1 MLVIEVEVSSLLLG
15 SLLLLL
21 LLLLCLSLLWFFSR
35 SSFLHWRR
43 SLFFLLLLLDCHKES
58 NDILG
63 LNHIIFINFEFSE
76 DIVNLCFCHFVS
88 PGLEGVGKHLR
99 VNLSLEL
106 VSLECLYDE
115 VITVVSLSG
124 HLLLEHVDHVVRSA
138 RAADLPQQAVQLSLR
153 HEDTNIVESSP
164 QVVLV
169 DGTILV
175 DVHQLEAVLVHLL
188 LLVRETALILTLSHF
203 YVFLSPLLEENSPC

>member
-1 MLVIEVEVSSLLLG
+1 MECIFTNNWVYTDGMYLLRGELLG

-43 SLFFLLLLLDCHKES
+43 SLFLLDCNEES
-58 NDILG
+58 DDILG
-63 LNHIIFINFEFSE
+63 LDHIIFIDFKLSE
-76 DIVNLCFCHFVS
+76 NVVNLSFCHFVS
-88 PGLEGVGKHLR
+88 PGLEGVGEHFG

-138 RAADLPQQAVQLSLR
+138 RAADLPQQAVKLSLR
-153 HEDTNIVESSP
+153 HEDTHIVESSP
-164 QVVLV
+164 QVILV
-169 DGTILV
+169 DGPILV
-175 DVHQLEAVLVHLL
+175 DVHQLEAVLVHLDL
-188 LLVRETALILTLSHF
+188 LLGEPFILTLSHDAC
-203 YVFLSPLLEENSPC
+203 VCVSPW